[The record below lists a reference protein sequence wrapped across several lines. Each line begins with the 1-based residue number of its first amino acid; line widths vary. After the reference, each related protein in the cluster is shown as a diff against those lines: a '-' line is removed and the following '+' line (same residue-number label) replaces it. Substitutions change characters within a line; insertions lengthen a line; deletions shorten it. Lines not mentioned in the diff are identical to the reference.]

1 MAWAK
6 DRQVVRYQ
14 RVIEPELSACLDLGW
29 RSGLWGIGRGAAWVC
44 PFGQETCVALGQGA
58 CRKRTERVLGGPVG
72 VLPKYIDHES
82 RIEPKGLGRQ
92 FLQDDRCC
100 LLLAVLVQEER
111 QMLRLGKRAKRNE
124 TTAPD
129 RIRKWSP
136 TLLLTGRYPG
146 YLRRSD
152 GMRSFLG
159 SMAVDKV

>member
-1 MAWAK
+1 MTAGPQSFRTSRAGY
-6 DRQVVRYQ
+6 DGRTGSARQGRYAAG
-14 RVIEPELSACLDLGW
+14 VIEVRLGAEDVFDVPW
-29 RSGLWGIGRGAAWVC
+29 
-44 PFGQETCVALGQGA
+44 
-58 CRKRTERVLGGPVG
+58 TEAKPANVVEDG
-72 VLPKYIDHES
+72 
-82 RIEPKGLGRQ
+82 
-92 FLQDDRCC
+92 RCC
-100 LLLAVLVQEER
+100 LPLAVLVQEER

-159 SMAVDKV
+159 SMAVDKERL